1 MSKRKSG
8 VLAIY
13 EHVDTTIDAIRA
25 LKKDGRKDMT
35 VITPVPNHDIAD
47 EVGDSP
53 SPVRLFTFVGGLI
66 GGILG
71 FSLCAWTSLDWPL
84 ITNGKEIVS
93 IPPFMVIVFEC
104 TVLIGGLTNLF
115 AMLFFAG
122 LPDIVQGEA
131 FDARFT
137 EDRFGIW
144 VPCGRQ
150 DAEAVAATM
159 RANGAEEVRVE
170 AA

>member
-1 MSKRKSG
+1 MSAPRQG
-8 VLAIY
+8 VLAVF
-13 EHVDTTIDAIRA
+13 EHADSVVDAVKA
-25 LKKDGRKDMT
+25 LKAGGRRKFT
-35 VITPVPNHDIAD
+35 VMTPVPNHEIAD
-47 EVGDSP
+47 AIDDSQ
-53 SPVRLFTFVGGLI
+53 SPVRWFTFVGAVVGGSLGL
-66 GGILG
+66 L
-71 FSLCAWTSLDWPL
+71 LCAWTSLDWPL
-84 ITNGKEIVS
+84 VTNGKEIVS
-93 IPPFMVIVFEC
+93 IPPFMVIMFEC

-122 LPDIVQGEA
+122 LPDLVQGEA

-150 DAEAVAATM
+150 DSESVAATL

>member
-1 MSKRKSG
+1 MSAPRQG
-8 VLAIY
+8 VLAMFGDPQST
-13 EHVDTTIDAIRA
+13 VDAIKA
-25 LKKDGRKDMT
+25 LKSGGRRKFSVM
-35 VITPVPNHDIAD
+35 TPVPNHEIAD
-47 EVGDSP
+47 AIDTSQ
-53 SPVRLFTFVGGLI
+53 SPVRWCTFIGGVVGGT
-66 GGILG
+66 LG
-71 FSLCAWTSLDWPL
+71 FLLCAWTSLDWPL

-93 IPPFMVIVFEC
+93 IPPFMVIMFEC

-122 LPDIVQGEA
+122 LPDIVQSEA
-131 FDARFT
+131 FDSRFT

>member
-1 MSKRKSG
+1 VSAPRQG
-8 VLAIY
+8 VLALF
-13 EHVDTTIDAIRA
+13 EHADSVVDAIKA
-25 LKKDGRKDMT
+25 LKSGGRRKFT
-35 VITPVPNHDIAD
+35 VMTPVPNHEIAD
-47 EVGDSP
+47 AIDESP
-53 SPVRLFTFVGGLI
+53 SPVRWFTFLGGVVGGT
-66 GGILG
+66 LG
-71 FSLCAWTSLDWPL
+71 FLLCAWTSLDWPL
-84 ITNGKEIVS
+84 VTNGKEIVS
-93 IPPFMVIVFEC
+93 IPPFMIIMFEC

-122 LPDIVQGEA
+122 LPDLVQSEA
-131 FDARFT
+131 FDSSLT

-150 DAEAVAATM
+150 DAESVAATL